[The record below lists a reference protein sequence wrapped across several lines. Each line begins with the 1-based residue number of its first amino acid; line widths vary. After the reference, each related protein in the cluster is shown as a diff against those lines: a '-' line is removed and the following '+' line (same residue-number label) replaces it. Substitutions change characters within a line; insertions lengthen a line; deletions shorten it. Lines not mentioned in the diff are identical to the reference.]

1 MIVKDLLREYKNR
14 VDPILETYFQSKRDR
29 YQKFPDF
36 IEQFSDHLA
45 EFTLRGGKRLRSAL
59 IYYTYLLFSD
69 SDLDEVVRTST
80 FIELVQSFL
89 LIHDDIMD
97 RADLRRGKA
106 TLHKIY
112 EEVSR
117 QQRLKDDFHFGNTM
131 AILAGDLGSQL
142 AYEIIHDSNFSPEKK
157 NKVAKLTAAEISEV
171 IFGQIGDILLR
182 YEFSEEDVSNV
193 HKHKT
198 ATYTFRLP
206 MLAGG
211 ILAGADNNQL
221 RILEDYAIPCGIAFQ
236 IRDDVLGVFGND
248 ESTGKSSLSDL
259 REGKKTLLVSESYK
273 NASHEQKQKLHR
285 ALGKLDLGE
294 EEAQEVRDIFKST
307 GALNYSIVK
316 CEEHIANAKQALKP
330 LSGKNPDAYQ
340 FLNDLADY
348 IIIRDI

>member
-1 MIVKDLLREYKNR
+1 MTAKDLLRNHKNKI
-14 VDPILETYFQSKRDR
+14 DPILEAYFQAKRDS
-29 YQKFPDF
+29 YQQFPDF
-36 IEQFSDHLA
+36 IKQFSDHLA

-69 SDLDEVVRTST
+69 HDLEEVVKTST

-112 EEVSR
+112 EETSR
-117 QQRLKDDFHFGNTM
+117 RQGLKDDFHFGNTM
-131 AILAGDLGSQL
+131 AILAGDLGAQF
-142 AYEIIHDSNFSPEKK
+142 AYEIIHDSTFSSEKK
-157 NKVAKLTAAEISEV
+157 SKIAKLTAAEISEV

-182 YEFSEEDVSNV
+182 YECSEGDVSNV
-193 HKHKT
+193 HKYKT
-198 ATYTFRLP
+198 AAYTFKLP
-206 MLAGG
+206 MLVGG

-221 RILEDYAIPCGIAFQ
+221 RSLEDYAIPCGIAFQ
-236 IRDDVLGVFGND
+236 IRDDVLGVFGDD
-248 ESTGKSSLSDL
+248 ENTGKSSLSDL

-273 NASHEQKQKLHR
+273 HASYEQKQKLR
-285 ALGKLDLGE
+285 QTLGKPDLVE
-294 EEAQEVRDIFKST
+294 EEAQEIRAIFKST

-316 CEEHIANAKQALKP
+316 CQEYIANAKQALKP
-330 LSGKNPDAYQ
+330 LSGKNPGAYQ